1 MKKALLTV
9 ALLAASH
16 ASSQETWQTIHT
28 EHFNVHFSTENQQW
42 ARSAATELEIVR
54 DKVLKQQNRALDEV
68 VDVLVFDPFN
78 ASNGFALP
86 LSLIHI

>member
-1 MKKALLTV
+1 MKKVLLTA

-42 ARSAATELEIVR
+42 ARSAATELDIVR
-54 DKVLKQQNRALDEV
+54 DSKTVPLMKWAMYWFSTRLTPPMAL
-68 VDVLVFDPFN
+68 LC
-78 ASNGFALP
+78 L
-86 LSLIHI
+86 